1 MSVSSCPSVVPTT
14 QKSMVVVSLA
24 VSELFSST
32 LNYTLS
38 TRTRNVTSVSGKNS
52 VSGNTTITRSATVS
66 LYSSNV
72 LEQTTASK
80 IAIFSKDA
88 ASTLLET
95 LSVSDVNVTIT
106 SASSSNSSRIRSFP
120 KPTPTST
127 TAWNIELSSTVNGI
141 VASEHYGVT
150 QVQRTTEK
158 TAGHSTPS
166 FLVKTISSGR
176 LISTSKISH
185 LSTKVIARS
194 SETTIQ
200 TDKIIRSELTYFS
213 NIGMK
218 ATTKQAP
225 GPSFTSN
232 TIFSIQNTN
241 SSVKPSRPANES
253 VKSSIIKGTAS
264 CLSLF
269 YFSVLP

>member
-14 QKSMVVVSLA
+14 HKSMVVVSLA

-66 LYSSNV
+66 LYSSDV

-88 ASTLLET
+88 ATTSLET
-95 LSVSDVNVTIT
+95 LSVSDVNVT

-158 TAGHSTPS
+158 TAGHNTPS
-166 FLVKTISSGR
+166 FLVKTISYGR

-185 LSTKVIARS
+185 LSTKVLARS

-232 TIFSIQNTN
+232 TIFSSQNAN
-241 SSVKPSRPANES
+241 SSVKPSRPINES